1 MKQQRRWKEVHFSLP
16 GTQNPV
22 TSTSANAAAKTPSAL
37 RSNNKRCAQF
47 SSGANKLSNQLTKG
61 KVLYERKNAK
71 GRRLRKWITSASP
84 SNIQQWKRGV
94 KMSNREKEILHIPL
108 TTKKKKQHPLT
119 NQPRKQC
126 RTHTHTCTKQHF
138 FFSILCKK
146 PACQIALWS
155 DSLACLEG
163 KCALH
168 FMHCTFFGQTVKQFH
183 WKK

>member
-1 MKQQRRWKEVHFSLP
+1 MMYIIHSQENSCQWNNREGEKKCISVFLERKTQSRPLRQMQRQKHRRPFEA
-16 GTQNPV
+16 T
-22 TSTSANAAAKTPSAL
+22 TSG
-37 RSNNKRCAQF
+37 CAQF

-119 NQPRKQC
+119 NQPRKPC

-138 FFSILCKK
+138 FFLNTVQK
-146 PACQIALWS
+146 ACMS
-155 DSLACLEG
+155 DCL
-163 KCALH
+163 
-168 FMHCTFFGQTVKQFH
+168 VKWFVGLLGR
-183 WKK
+183 